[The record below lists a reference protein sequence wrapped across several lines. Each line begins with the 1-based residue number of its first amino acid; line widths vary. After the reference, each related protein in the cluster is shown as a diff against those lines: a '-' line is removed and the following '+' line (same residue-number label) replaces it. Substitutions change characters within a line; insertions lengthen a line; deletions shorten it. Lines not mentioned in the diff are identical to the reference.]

1 MKLAGKVA
9 IVTGAAQGIGKEIAT
24 ALAQEGSDLV
34 VVDVNLEQAEKTA
47 QELADL
53 GRKTMA
59 LKVDVS
65 KSTEVEEMVNKIL
78 DKFGKID
85 ILVNNAGITRDNL
98 LLRMKEEEWDLV
110 ISINLK
116 GTFNCLK
123 AVTRPMMKARSGKIV
138 NVASIIGIAGNAGQ
152 ANYAASKAGVI
163 ALTKSAAKELASR
176 NINVNA
182 VAPGFIQTAM
192 TNVLPEAVKA
202 EMLKRI
208 PLAKLGEVK
217 DVAKAVLFLA
227 GPDSD
232 YITGQVVVVDGGMVM
247 NFM

>member
-1 MKLAGKVA
+1 LKLAGKVA

-24 ALAQEGSDLV
+24 ALAQEGADLA

-47 QELADL
+47 QELAAL

-65 KSTEVEEMVNKIL
+65 KSAEVDEMVNKIL

-123 AVTRPMMKARSGKIV
+123 AVTRPMIKARSGKIV
-138 NVASIIGIAGNAGQ
+138 NIASIIGIAGNAGQ

-176 NINVNA
+176 NVNVNA

-192 TNVLPEAVKA
+192 TQGLPEAVKE

-227 GPDSD
+227 GPDSN
-232 YITGQVVVVDGGMVM
+232 YITGQVIVVDGGMVM

>member
-47 QELADL
+47 QELANL

-123 AVTRPMMKARSGKIV
+123 AVTRPMMKARCGKIV

-192 TNVLPEAVKA
+192 TNVLPEAVKT

>member
-47 QELADL
+47 QELAAL
-53 GRKTMA
+53 GRQTMA
-59 LKVDVS
+59 VKVDVS
-65 KSTEVEEMVNKIL
+65 NSTEVDEMVNKIL

-85 ILVNNAGITRDNL
+85 ILVNNAGVTRDNL
-98 LLRMKEEEWDLV
+98 LLRLKEEDWDLV
-110 ISINLK
+110 IRINLK

-123 AVTRPMMKARSGKIV
+123 AVTRPMMKTRSGKIV
-138 NVASIIGIAGNAGQ
+138 NIASIIGIAGNAGQ

-232 YITGQVVVVDGGMVM
+232 YITGQVIVVDGGMVM

>member
-24 ALAQEGSDLV
+24 ALAQEGSDLAII
-34 VVDVNLEQAEKTA
+34 DVNLEQAEKTA
-47 QELADL
+47 QELAAL
-53 GRKTMA
+53 GRKTIA

-138 NVASIIGIAGNAGQ
+138 NIASIIGIAGNAGQ

-176 NINVNA
+176 NVNINA

-192 TNVLPEAVKA
+192 THVLPEAVKT

>member
-1 MKLAGKVA
+1 MKLTGKTA
-9 IVTGAAQGIGKEIAT
+9 IVTGAAQGIGKEIALN
-24 ALAQEGSDLV
+24 LAQEGANIAI
-34 VVDVNLEQAEKTA
+34 VDVNLEQAEKTA
-47 QELADL
+47 QELSSL
-53 GRKTMA
+53 GRETMA

-65 KSTEVEEMVNKIL
+65 RGAEVEEMVNKIL

-98 LLRMKEEEWDLV
+98 LLRMKEEEWDAV
-110 ISINLK
+110 IAINLK

-138 NVASIIGIAGNAGQ
+138 NIASIIGVAGNAGQ

-176 NINVNA
+176 GINVNA

-192 TNVLPEAVKA
+192 THVLPETVVA

-232 YITGQVVVVDGGMVM
+232 YITGQTIVVDGGMVM

>member
-24 ALAQEGSDLV
+24 ALAQEGSDLAII
-34 VVDVNLEQAEKTA
+34 DVNLEQAEKTA
-47 QELADL
+47 QELAAL
-53 GRKTMA
+53 GRKTIA

-123 AVTRPMMKARSGKIV
+123 AVTRPMIKARSGKVV
-138 NVASIIGIAGNAGQ
+138 NIASIIGIAGNAGQ

-176 NINVNA
+176 SVNVNA

-192 TNVLPEAVKA
+192 TNVLSEAVKE

-208 PLAKLGEVK
+208 PMAKLGEVK
-217 DVAKAVLFLA
+217 DVAKAVVFLA

-232 YITGQVVVVDGGMVM
+232 YITGQVIVVDGGMVM

>member
-1 MKLAGKVA
+1 MKLTGKVA

-24 ALAQEGSDLV
+24 ALAQDGADLA

-47 QELADL
+47 QELAAL

-65 KSTEVEEMVNKIL
+65 KSAAADEMVNKIL

-138 NVASIIGIAGNAGQ
+138 NIASIIGIAGNAGQ

-176 NINVNA
+176 NVNVNA

-192 TNVLPEAVKA
+192 TQGLPAAVKE

-232 YITGQVVVVDGGMVM
+232 YITGQVIVVDGGMVM
-247 NFM
+247 NFS